1 MQIVEKSSAHVL
13 NAFKQ
18 AINKCSIKM
27 KRSKVSGFSVTA
39 LNLFIKIFYTFKA
52 KHTLL
57 QFLGVFKE
65 SLKTNFIYS
74 FQR

>member
-1 MQIVEKSSAHVL
+1 MQIIETYPAHVL
-13 NAFKQ
+13 NAFKPKK
-18 AINKCSIKM
+18 NCSIKM
-27 KRSKVSGFSVTA
+27 KRLKVSGFSVTA